1 MTHFIEI
8 DWSHLP
14 RKCNMLRLSYGIQS
28 NVIRPKI
35 KDFELEAFLNPSLK
49 MSHFMSKDK
58 RACYTITLPANR
70 QVGMCIFVM
79 IDIFCLWNI

>member
-1 MTHFIEI
+1 MLRVNLVTHFIEI

-35 KDFELEAFLNPSLK
+35 KDFELEAFLNPYLK
-49 MSHFMSKDK
+49 MSHYMSKDK
-58 RACYTITLPANR
+58 RAPGKSSISIITHKPCFNNL
-70 QVGMCIFVM
+70 
-79 IDIFCLWNI
+79 